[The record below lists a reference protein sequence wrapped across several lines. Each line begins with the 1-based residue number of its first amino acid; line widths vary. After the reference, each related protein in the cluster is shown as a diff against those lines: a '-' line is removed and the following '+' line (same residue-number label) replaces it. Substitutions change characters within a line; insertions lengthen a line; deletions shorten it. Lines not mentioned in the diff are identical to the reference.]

1 MLALELISEYIVPLK
16 TSDTALTALS
26 LMEEFKV
33 KNLPI
38 VNEQLFLGLI
48 SEDDIYAYNQF
59 EEAVGAHPLE
69 KPLIAILKNQ
79 HIYEV
84 LTSFQENKL
93 SLLPVIDSEN
103 KYLGSIHA
111 WTLIRRLAEITG
123 VVNPG
128 GIIVLEM
135 NIHDYS
141 LSQIAQ
147 IVESNNSKLINLFIH
162 TEPDSTKMKVTLK
175 LNTMEIDAV
184 LQTFNRYN
192 YQVKAFYSQ
201 EDLDDKL
208 RDNYD
213 SLMNYLNI

>member
-1 MLALELISEYIVPLK
+1 MLAIELISEYIVPLK

-38 VNEQLFLGLI
+38 VNNQMFLGLI
-48 SEDDIYAYNQF
+48 SEDDIYAHNQF
-59 EEAVGAHPLE
+59 EEAVGAHPLA
-69 KPLIAILKNQ
+69 KPHIAILENQ
-79 HIYEV
+79 HIYDV
-84 LTSFQENKL
+84 LTAFQENNL
-93 SLLPVIDSEN
+93 SLLPVINSKN
-103 KYLGSIHA
+103 QYLGSVHS
-111 WTLIRRLAEITG
+111 WVLISRLAEITG
-123 VVNPG
+123 VINPG

-147 IVESNNSKLINLFIH
+147 IVESNNSKLINLYVH

-175 LNTMEIDAV
+175 LNTMDIDAV

-201 EDLDDKL
+201 EDLDVKL

-213 SLMNYLNI
+213 SLMNYLNV

>member
-1 MLALELISEYIVPLK
+1 MLAIELISEYIVPLK

-33 KNLPI
+33 KNMPI
-38 VNEQLFLGLI
+38 VNDKMFLGLI

-59 EEAVGAHPLE
+59 EEAVGSHPLA
-69 KPLIAILKNQ
+69 KPQIAIMENQ
-79 HIYEV
+79 HIYDA
-84 LTSFQENKL
+84 LTSFQANNL
-93 SLLPVIDSEN
+93 SLLPVIDSKN
-103 KYLGSIHA
+103 QYLGSIHS
-111 WTLIRRLAEITG
+111 WVLISRLAEITG
-123 VVNPG
+123 IINPG

-147 IVESNNSKLINLFIH
+147 IVESNNSKLINLYVH
-162 TEPDSTKMKVTLK
+162 TEPDSTKIKVTLK
-175 LNTMEIDAV
+175 LNTMDIDAV

-201 EDLDDKL
+201 ENLDVKL

-213 SLMNYLNI
+213 SLMNYLNV

>member
-1 MLALELISEYIVPLK
+1 MLAIELISEYIVPLK

-38 VNEQLFLGLI
+38 VNNKMFLGLI
-48 SEDDIYAYNQF
+48 SEDDIYAHNQF
-59 EEAVGAHPLE
+59 EEAVGAHPLA
-69 KPLIAILKNQ
+69 KPKIAIFDSQ
-79 HIYEV
+79 HIYDV
-84 LTSFQENKL
+84 LTAFQEDKL
-93 SLLPVIDSEN
+93 SLLPVLDSKN
-103 KYLGSIHA
+103 QYLGSIHS
-111 WTLIRRLAEITG
+111 WTLISRLAEITG
-123 VVNPG
+123 VIDPG

-147 IVESNNSKLINLFIH
+147 IVESNNSKLINLYVH
-162 TEPDSTKMKVTLK
+162 THPDSTQMKVTLK
-175 LNTMEIDAV
+175 LNTMDIDAV

-192 YQVKAFYSQ
+192 YQVKAFYTQ
-201 EDLDDKL
+201 ENLNAKL

-213 SLMNYLNI
+213 SLMNYLNV

>member
-1 MLALELISEYIVPLK
+1 MLAIELISEYIVPLK

-38 VNEQLFLGLI
+38 VNNKMYLGLI

-59 EEAVGAHPLE
+59 EEAVGAHPIA
-69 KPLIAILKNQ
+69 KPHIAIIENQ
-79 HIYEV
+79 HIYDV
-84 LTSFQENKL
+84 LTAFQLDNL
-93 SLLPVIDSEN
+93 SLLPVLDN
-103 KYLGSIHA
+103 KNQYLGSIHA
-111 WTLIRRLAEITG
+111 WALVSRLAEITG
-123 VVNPG
+123 VTNPG

-147 IVESNNSKLINLFIH
+147 IVESNNSKLINLY
-162 TEPDSTKMKVTLK
+162 TNTYPESTQMEVTLK
-175 LNTMEIDAV
+175 LNTTDIDSI

-192 YQVKAFYSQ
+192 YKVQAFYSH
-201 EDLDDKL
+201 ENLNDKL
-208 RDNYD
+208 RENYD
-213 SLMNYLNI
+213 ALMNYLNL

>member
-1 MLALELISEYIVPLK
+1 MLAIELISEYIVPLK

-38 VNEQLFLGLI
+38 VNEQMFLGLI

-59 EEAVGAHPLE
+59 EEAVGAHPLA
-69 KPLIAILKNQ
+69 KPHIAILESQ
-79 HIYEV
+79 HIYDV
-84 LTSFQENKL
+84 LTAFQENNL
-93 SLLPVIDSEN
+93 SLLPVINSKN
-103 KYLGSIHA
+103 KYLGSVHS
-111 WTLIRRLAEITG
+111 WVLISRLAEITG
-123 VVNPG
+123 VINPG

-147 IVESNNSKLINLFIH
+147 IVESNNSKLINLYVQ
-162 TEPDSTKMKVTLK
+162 TEPDSTKIKVTLK
-175 LNTMEIDAV
+175 LNTMDIDAV

-192 YQVKAFYSQ
+192 YQAKAFYSQ
-201 EDLDDKL
+201 EDLNVKL

-213 SLMNYLNI
+213 SLMNYLNV

>member
-1 MLALELISEYIVPLK
+1 MLAIELISEYIVPLK

-33 KNLPI
+33 KHLPI
-38 VNEQLFLGLI
+38 VNETIFLGLI

-59 EEAVGAHPLE
+59 EEAVGAHPLI
-69 KPLIAILKNQ
+69 KPLIAIMNNQ
-79 HIYEV
+79 HIYDV
-84 LTSFQENKL
+84 LTAFHRDNL
-93 SLLPVIDSEN
+93 SLLPVIDEKN
-103 KYLGSIHA
+103 QYLGSIHS
-111 WTLIRRLAEITG
+111 WVLVSRLAEITG
-123 VVNPG
+123 VINPG

-147 IVESNNSKLINLFIH
+147 IVESNNSKLINLYVH
-162 TEPDSTKMKVTLK
+162 NQADSTRLEVTLK
-175 LNTMEIDAV
+175 LNTMDIEAV

-192 YQVKAFYSQ
+192 YQVRAFYSQ
-201 EDLDDKL
+201 ETLEMKL
-208 RDNYD
+208 RENYD